1 MKKTKKLE
9 LGRQTI
15 AQLDAQRLRGVRGG
29 TGGFDETFDTCVDTV
44 CGGGGGYISR
54 PPKVCIGCPSEGCP

>member
-1 MKKTKKLE
+1 MKKTKKLQ

-15 AQLDAQRLRGVRGG
+15 AHLDERRLRGVLGG
-29 TGGFDETFDTCVDTV
+29 TCGSEDTFDTCVDTV

-54 PPKVCIGCPSEGCP
+54 PPKVCIGYPTEGCP